1 MVERF
6 GLQALVLALLLVVA
20 GAVGAATS
28 ATPEPATL
36 RILNR
41 EIVTFRAELLG
52 AAPAQRV
59 ERARDRLRR
68 CARGTPAYSAAIM
81 TFSRAENSGMR

>member
-6 GLQALVLALLLVVA
+6 GLQALVLALVLMVA

-28 ATPEPATL
+28 AAPEPATL

-52 AAPAQRV
+52 AAPAHRV
-59 ERARDRLRR
+59 ERARDRLRQI
-68 CARGTPAYSAAIM
+68 PDAAIDRPI
-81 TFSRAENSGMR
+81 TTVSAEIGAA